1 MSRLQTENV
10 QWLFQDSSD
19 VEQIRRKLLKEQR
32 RLERERGK
40 LEMEREQLK
49 KQRHAEEQRMLRE
62 AQLFETKWKILEEE
76 YAKLA
81 KERQAFEAEQKEYQ
95 NHKSC
100 NLAQLPEELFFSGV
114 SSELSMK
121 KRYKDLIKI
130 FHPDNMDGDTQI
142 LQKINQE
149 YDEMKRM
156 FCG

>member
-1 MSRLQTENV
+1 MSRFQTENV
-10 QWLFQDSSD
+10 QWLFQDSAD
-19 VEQIRRKLLKEQR
+19 VEQVRRKLQKEQR
-32 RLERERGK
+32 RLERERCK

-49 KQRHAEEQRMLRE
+49 KQKHAEEQRLLRE
-62 AQLFETKWKILEEE
+62 SQLFETKWKILEEE

-81 KERQAFEAEQKEYQ
+81 KERQAFETEQKAYQ
-95 NHKSC
+95 NRQPC
-100 NLAQLPEELFFSGV
+100 DLAQLPEELFFSGV

-130 FHPDNMDGDTQI
+130 FHPDNTDGNTQI

-149 YDEMKRM
+149 YDEMKRI